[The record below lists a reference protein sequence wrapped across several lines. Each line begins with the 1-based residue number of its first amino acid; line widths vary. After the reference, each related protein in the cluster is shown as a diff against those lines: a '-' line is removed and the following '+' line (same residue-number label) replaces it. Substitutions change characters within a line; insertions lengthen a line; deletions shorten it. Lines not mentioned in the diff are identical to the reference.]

1 MSSRAHGAPAGCPL
15 CKAPA
20 DASGITPLWPND
32 ASDFNLYVAR
42 HIGDNDQVLG
52 AACEFI
58 FSMQSYMMA
67 AHGVRAAA
75 LTRSHRA
82 AERAIDSIVPEQ
94 AATELRTGLE
104 RLANVVNCADEHVRR
119 LAARHDEVAR
129 QARALDEA
137 HAALEHS
144 RSSAS
149 RRTTLLDRQTHH
161 LKQKHK
167 QVLAAHERLME
178 RAAELDDR
186 EERLA
191 AESATVNARAQD
203 ALSASKAASM
213 EEIRRAALREATAA
227 ERERQASERAREAE
241 ERASDALAALAE
253 TRTKNQRMG
262 DQMRELQSAL
272 RDEKEKRRSE
282 RRSER
287 PDQDRGQ
294 RAFHE
299 RKPLTPAKRTAQQI
313 PADDDSDDS
322 YPMPGFGTNTSP
334 KTKNAY
340 TIHVSSRGAFG
351 RRTLR

>member
-1 MSSRAHGAPAGCPL
+1 
-15 CKAPA
+15 
-20 DASGITPLWPND
+20 
-32 ASDFNLYVAR
+32 
-42 HIGDNDQVLG
+42 
-52 AACEFI
+52 
-58 FSMQSYMMA
+58 MA

-75 LTRSHRA
+75 LTRSRRV
-82 AERAIDSIVPEQ
+82 AERAIDSIMPEQ
-94 AATELRTGLE
+94 AAAELRTGLE
-104 RLANVVNCADEHVRR
+104 RLANVVNCADEHVRQ
-119 LAARHDEVAR
+119 LAARHDEVAQ

-149 RRTTLLDRQTHH
+149 RRTTLLDRQAHH

-178 RAAELDDR
+178 RAAELDGR
-186 EERLA
+186 EKRLA

-203 ALSASKAASM
+203 ALSAAKAASM

-241 ERASDALAALAE
+241 ERASDALAALAD
-253 TRTKNQRMG
+253 TRIKNQRMG

-282 RRSER
+282 RQ
-287 PDQDRGQ
+287 DKDRGQ
-294 RAFHE
+294 RTLHE
-299 RKPLTPAKRTAQQI
+299 RKPLAPAKRPAQQI
-313 PADDDSDDS
+313 PADDDNDDS
-322 YPMPGFGTNTSP
+322 YPMPGFGTSTSP